1 MRKSGNRN
9 DNIIEIYVARSFAAS
24 GIDANVSVGDGGTV
38 SGSAFGVGN
47 AWDIDFAQDR
57 GDAGSS

>member
-1 MRKSGNRN
+1 MQKSGN
-9 DNIIEIYVARSFAAS
+9 DIFIEIYIARSFAAS

-38 SGSAFGVGN
+38 SGSAFSVGN

-57 GDAGSS
+57 GYAGSS